1 MKDELL
7 KIASMLG
14 RVIQKNNKDVISS
27 YKKNVASN
35 NINTARIIS
44 DELVDYMAEVND
56 GSKKAV
62 ERVRIA
68 TDLYDKTMEYYEE
81 HCQYGI

>member
-7 KIASMLG
+7 KIADMLG

-27 YKKNVASN
+27 YKKHVASN

-44 DELVDYMAEVND
+44 DELVDYLAEIND
-56 GSKKAV
+56 GSSKAQK
-62 ERVRIA
+62 RIQLA

-81 HCQYGI
+81 NC

>member
-1 MKDELL
+1 MKEELL
-7 KIASMLG
+7 LIADMLS
-14 RVIQKNNKDVISS
+14 RVIQKNNRDVINA
-27 YKKNVASN
+27 YKKNIMSN

-44 DELVDYMAEVND
+44 DELVDYLTEVDD

-68 TDLYDKTMEYYEE
+68 TDLYDKTMEYYED
-81 HCQYGI
+81 YY

>member
-7 KIASMLG
+7 KIADMLG
-14 RVIQKNNKDVISS
+14 RVIQKNNKDVISN

-35 NINTARIIS
+35 DINTARIIS
-44 DELVDYMAEVND
+44 DELVDYLAEIND
-56 GSKKAV
+56 GSSKAQK
-62 ERVRIA
+62 RIQLA

-81 HCQYGI
+81 NC

>member
-7 KIASMLG
+7 KIADMLG

>member
-7 KIASMLG
+7 KIADMLG
-14 RVIQKNNKDVISS
+14 RVIQKNNKDVINV
-27 YKKNVASN
+27 YKKNVMAN

-44 DELVDYMAEVND
+44 DELVDYLAEVND

-68 TDLYDKTMEYYEE
+68 TDLYDKTIEYYEE
-81 HCQYGI
+81 HC

>member
-14 RVIQKNNKDVISS
+14 RVIQKNNKDVVNV
-27 YKKNVASN
+27 YKKHVMAN

-44 DELVDYMAEVND
+44 DELVDYLAEVND

-68 TDLYDKTMEYYEE
+68 TDLYDKTIEYYEE
-81 HCQYGI
+81 HC

>member
-7 KIASMLG
+7 KIADMLG

-44 DELVDYMAEVND
+44 DELVDYLAEIND
-56 GSKKAV
+56 GSSKAQK
-62 ERVRIA
+62 RIQLA

-81 HCQYGI
+81 HF